1 MNQPLIQDPAEDQTK
16 TGKKT
21 NMKHLLKAL
30 QYAVMVLSLMML
42 VFLVLDGFNP
52 NMNFLRNDITKALLC
67 LGDGILFT
75 AFLINGRMRTGKRK
89 PKNESSERSKRI

>member
-1 MNQPLIQDPAEDQTK
+1 MNQPLIQDPEEDQTK

-89 PKNESSERSKRI
+89 PKNESSGRSKRI